1 MNYTV
6 ELSLKARQELTK
18 ASEWYDE
25 KLDGLGEEFELEF
38 FRKTDLIQS
47 NPLHYPLK
55 GRYRETLTERFPYL
69 IVYKID
75 QKRNIILIVSVFHTS
90 RPPKRKRK
98 EI

>member
-69 IVYKID
+69 IVYKIILFECFF
-75 QKRNIILIVSVFHTS
+75 RNPLKYILNALTD
-90 RPPKRKRK
+90 
-98 EI
+98 